1 MSLLEA
7 IKKVSE
13 KLDLEHQNSK
23 YSILDCFLDMVIV
36 AGPDGIIK
44 FANNSSILLGYKPKE
59 LIGKKIETLIYDN
72 HVADSHDSYL
82 TKYLLNKNNSPV
94 CIERETLAKDKNGKP
109 LKIYLYVGE
118 FQDPGRT
125 FIAILHKV
133 D

>member
-13 KLDLEHQNSK
+13 KLDTEHSK
-23 YSILDCFLDMVIV
+23 YSILDAFLDMVIV

-44 FANNSSILLGYKPKE
+44 FANTSSILLGYKPKE
-59 LIGKKIETLIYDN
+59 LIGKKIKSLIYDDN
-72 HVADSHDSYL
+72 VSVSHDLYI
-82 TKYLLNKNNSPV
+82 TQYLLNKNNSPV
-94 CIERETLAKDKNGKP
+94 CIGRETVAKDKNGKP
-109 LKIYLYVGE
+109 IKIYLYVGE